1 MATEKTDVVIG
12 ASPTGL
18 LLIVIALDPAAA
30 WFDGEFERWNQV
42 ARRCGDERRVAAT
55 VHP

>member
-12 ASPTGL
+12 ARPTGL

-30 WFDGEFERWNQV
+30 WFDVEFERRNQV
-42 ARRCGDERRVAAT
+42 ARRCGDERRVTAT